1 MFVALALPLIEVAWP
16 LPDAKVPRQRARIA
30 AAPGLV
36 VVLTTALLAAGLVA
50 NREGATDARQ
60 EAIEYSVD
68 ADTKAAHWASD
79 VVPASEWNRSL
90 LSEPALPLE
99 DAIPWSADSALWN
112 GPAPA
117 AELSA
122 PAVTV
127 LRDVTRGGAR
137 ELRLRLSSRREAATL
152 GMWVDAGR
160 SGCIAA
166 LRRLAGHRRGGAAQ
180 ACVVAAGE

>member
-127 LRDVTRGGAR
+127 LRRHTRRCSRADAPAVVPPRSRDAGDVGRRRSVRMHCSATSTSWA
-137 ELRLRLSSRREAATL
+137 SSRRSSA
-152 GMWVDAGR
+152 
-160 SGCIAA
+160 S
-166 LRRLAGHRRGGAAQ
+166 LRRRRR
-180 ACVVAAGE
+180 